1 MAINRLR
8 ENRKTSEQI
17 DQLRKGAAVKHAH
30 LNDQWVY
37 KLGTSRRS
45 EIYARITSK
54 NVPYKQAVDEYLD
67 SL

>member
-8 ENRKTSEQI
+8 EHRKTSEQV

-30 LNDQWVY
+30 LSDQLVY

-45 EIYARITSK
+45 EIYARITLK
-54 NVPYKQAVDEYLD
+54 GVPFKQAFDEYLD
-67 SL
+67 TL